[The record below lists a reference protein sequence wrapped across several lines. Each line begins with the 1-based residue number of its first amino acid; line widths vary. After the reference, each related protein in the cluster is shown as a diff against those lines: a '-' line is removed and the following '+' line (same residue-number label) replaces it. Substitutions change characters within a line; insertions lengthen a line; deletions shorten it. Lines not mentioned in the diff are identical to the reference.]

1 VLLQNRL
8 ITIVGPDGKET
19 TVKQDSITN
28 DEFAVNAAYTMASGG
43 MVLSGDDVSGLRKEN
58 IELLRRLL
66 PPTQVAAEFEDDTF
80 TVGKAKIND
89 EKAIIYIFNYEDKE
103 KEIIASIDGKAE
115 VFDLFENKSLGIFD
129 GEIRFNSFK
138 PHFAKTLICKKI

>member
-1 VLLQNRL
+1 MMYAPHILQ
-8 ITIVGPDGKET
+8 K
-19 TVKQDSITN
+19 KSMSITN
-28 DEFAVNAAYTMASGG
+28 DEFAVKAAYTMASGG

-66 PPTQVAAEFEDDTF
+66 PPTQVAAETEDDSF
-80 TVGKAKIND
+80 TVGRAKFDD
-89 EKAIIYIFNYEDKE
+89 EKTIIYIFNYENNE
-103 KEIIASIDGKAE
+103 KEIIASLDGKVE

-129 GEIRFNSFK
+129 GEIRFDSFK